1 MPSYLNLHRTGE
13 LARRAEQALE
23 ALRRCEVCPRQCRVN
38 RLENEL
44 GFCKIGRLARVASYA
59 PHFGEEDPLVG
70 SGGSGTIF
78 FAQCSLACTFCQNFD
93 ISHAGR
99 GFPAAFPEQLAAIML
114 ELQGQGAHNI
124 NFVTPSHV
132 VPQVLEALP
141 LAAKQGLRL
150 PLVYNSSG
158 YDILETLKLLNG
170 VVDIYM
176 PDAKFFSPEAAKRY
190 CQAEDYPERA
200 RQALKE
206 MHRQVGDLELD
217 EGGIAVRGLL
227 VRHLVMPD
235 DLAGTR
241 QWMEFLAR
249 EISPNT
255 YVNVMDQYRPCGDV
269 AAFPELQRSITPEEY
284 EAALDAAAAAGI
296 TRLDQRR
303 LRLSARLL
311 RALVQGR

>member
-1 MPSYLNLHRTGE
+1 MPVYLNLHRTGE

-38 RLENEL
+38 RLEDEL
-44 GFCKIGRLARVASYA
+44 GFCKVGRLARVASYA

-70 SGGSGTIF
+70 SKGSGTIF
-78 FAQCSLACTFCQNFD
+78 FAQCSLACAFCQNFD
-93 ISHAGR
+93 ISHLGR
-99 GFPAAFPEQLAAIML
+99 NEPKAFPEQLAAIML
-114 ELQGQGAHNI
+114 ELQGRGAHNI

-132 VPQVLEALP
+132 VPQILEALP
-141 LAAKQGLRL
+141 LAADQGLHL
-150 PLVYNSSG
+150 PLVYNSGG
-158 YDILETLKLLNG
+158 YDALETLRLLDG

-190 CQAEDYPERA
+190 CKAEDYPERA
-200 RQALKE
+200 RRALKE
-206 MHRQVGDLELD
+206 MHRQVGDLELND
-217 EGGIAVRGLL
+217 NGIAVRGLL

-249 EISPNT
+249 EISSNT
-255 YVNVMDQYRPCGDV
+255 YVNIMDQYRPCGDV
-269 AAFPELQRSITPEEY
+269 AAFPELQRSIGPEEY
-284 EAALDAAAAAGI
+284 EAALDAAAKAGI

-303 LRLSARLL
+303 LRLSDRLL
-311 RALVQGR
+311 RALLQGH

>member
-1 MPSYLNLHRTGE
+1 MPGYLNLHRSGE

-23 ALRRCEVCPRQCRVN
+23 ALRRCEVCPRRCRVD

-44 GFCKIGRLARVASYA
+44 GFCKVGRLARVASYA

-78 FAQCSLACTFCQNFD
+78 FAQCSLACAFCQNFD
-93 ISHAGR
+93 ISHLGQDE
-99 GFPAAFPEQLAAIML
+99 PEAAPEHLAAVML
-114 ELQGQGAHNI
+114 ELQGMGVHNI

-132 VPQVLEALP
+132 APQILEALT
-141 LAAKQGLRL
+141 LAAGQGLHL

-158 YDILETLKLLNG
+158 YDALETLRLLDG

-176 PDAKFFSPEAAKRY
+176 PDAKFFSPEPAKRY
-190 CQAEDYPERA
+190 CQAEDYPDRA
-200 RQALKE
+200 KRALKE

-217 EGGIAVRGLL
+217 EGGLAVRGLL

-241 QWMEFLAR
+241 QWMGFLAR

-255 YVNVMDQYRPCGDV
+255 YVNVMDQYRPCGDL
-269 AAFPELQRSITPEEY
+269 ASFPELQRSITPQEH
-284 EAALDAAAAAGI
+284 EAALDAAAKAGI

-303 LRLSARLL
+303 VRLSARLL
-311 RALVQGR
+311 RALLQDH